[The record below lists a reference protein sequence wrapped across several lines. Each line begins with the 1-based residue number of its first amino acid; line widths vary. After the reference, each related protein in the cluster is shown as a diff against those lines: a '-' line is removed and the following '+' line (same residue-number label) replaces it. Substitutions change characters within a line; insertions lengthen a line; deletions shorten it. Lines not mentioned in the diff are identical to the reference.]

1 MNKHTIPLPL
11 LILAA
16 LAVIMYVDP
25 AFAQNFNQN
34 SGGQQATFTTGLGR
48 GVDGVLGTVVNA
60 ARVLGLAGGLIQGVK
75 AGYDY
80 TKGERDAMETLK
92 GVGIGLV
99 IIAAGFGIA
108 QAIVATAGQN

>member
-1 MNKHTIPLPL
+1 MNKTTIPLL
-11 LILAA
+11 T
-16 LAVIMYVDP
+16 LAVIAVVLYVDP

-60 ARVLGLAGGLIQGVK
+60 ARVLGLAGGLIQGVR
-75 AGYDY
+75 AGYEY
-80 TKGERDAMETLK
+80 TKGDRDAMEALK

-108 QAIVATAGQN
+108 QAIVTTAGQT